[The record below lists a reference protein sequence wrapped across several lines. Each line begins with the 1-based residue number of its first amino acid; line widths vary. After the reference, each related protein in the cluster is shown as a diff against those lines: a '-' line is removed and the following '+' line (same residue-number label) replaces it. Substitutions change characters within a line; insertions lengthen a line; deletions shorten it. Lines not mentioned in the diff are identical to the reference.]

1 MDFDKEE
8 FANVFGFKPTVE
20 MAEYLEA
27 LMAVEYDNGYADGCA
42 DTDNYEQG
50 YDEGY
55 KDGVEDAT
63 EGVEGD

>member
-1 MDFDKEE
+1 
-8 FANVFGFKPTVE
+8 

-42 DTDNYEQG
+42 DTDNYEHG

-63 EGVEGD
+63 EGVEGVSLVDGQATRAQLARNAS